1 MVTYQRLEKSMEEII
16 RRHELKNVLF
26 EHQAMTLADADR
38 FGKLC
43 QELGVNE
50 VWDST
55 LDNAINA
62 IRSVKTP
69 AEVEKI
75 KAAQAL
81 TDAAFAHILPQ
92 LQVGKTKR
100 DIALEIRIFYEEKW
114 CGRRGI

>member
-55 LDNAINA
+55 LDNAINV

-81 TDAAFAHILPQ
+81 TTPL
-92 LQVGKTKR
+92 L
-100 DIALEIRIFYEEKW
+100 RIFCHSFKW
-114 CGRRGI
+114 GKRSGISHWRLNFL